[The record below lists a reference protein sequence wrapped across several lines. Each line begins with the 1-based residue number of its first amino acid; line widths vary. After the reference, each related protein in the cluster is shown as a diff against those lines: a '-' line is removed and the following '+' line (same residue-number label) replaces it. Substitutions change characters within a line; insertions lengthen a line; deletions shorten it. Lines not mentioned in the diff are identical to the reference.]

1 MSKRNSDTPGHE
13 PKRHRSSNYRATG
26 VRFAVPVDPPPPS
39 SAHVIAP
46 VSSAAPVEQL
56 SIPRA
61 SRSNAPL
68 IRGAL
73 VTWNASEPSP
83 EPSTSIPGDS
93 FINAAAN
100 MRPPEEPRNE
110 PPKSSKPKRS
120 HGQSTILG
128 ALLPQLPTMQNH
140 ILGTFTHW
148 QLGQPCECKSTT
160 ALFRCLECFNSPMW
174 CRTCIVQQ
182 HRYTPFHHIEKW
194 SGKYFERDSMATD
207 RILHL
212 HLGRDSQGHI
222 TQNCPDKPP
231 GPPQRYEFTVCDH
244 NGFHTRFI
252 EFCSCI
258 RSDEQRW
265 EQLLA
270 VRLFPST
277 IQQPKTT
284 FTFNVMKEFQIH
296 SLASKKSAYDYVKA
310 LCQLTSN
317 AEPDTVTPGLAGSR
331 TAAPGQDRLM
341 ELIPMSLIAA
351 LILLLSDAQHVL
363 KHKFTLFISTDGN
376 FKLQRKNKRD
386 DPDDIALNA
395 GNGYFIPL
403 ETFKKHLD
411 ALKPSED
418 TSTCSHLKAARMQ
431 NIAKFKN
438 AVITGVVAVQ
448 CARHGFYLPQSFV
461 DLIKGEGFGYTDT
474 ALRSGLGEEA
484 KTLRWIILAYD
495 IWCQYKAKLL
505 ARIKDSFPEMLSVFE
520 RIEGVIGK
528 MHILNHQERC
538 MFAFNLNFL
547 FCVGLT
553 TGELIETGW
562 AEHNLTAG
570 STKEMNDGHRH
581 DVIDGTCDHWNW
593 GKTLR
598 LDGKTVSIFE
608 NEGSSTTAPP
618 THSVAY
624 SKLRAQEN
632 RMQSP
637 VTATHEDDL
646 AFIVDALRVDNARE
660 KVRAMVALLADE
672 DTLRSI
678 RQSLYTE
685 IEGLRTRLMQRVPM
699 LEEHMKRIDPDKP
712 EDAPVYLPSEFG
724 VVERRTFKLEALGH
738 LERELREV
746 EALAALEELRTAI
759 RTLNWNLKTKQ
770 TDIHAAGDRYR
781 RIRSALVNLG
791 MPENDSTFQPLH
803 RNEQHGKGGR
813 GLQLGDSRQ
822 HEPWFWHA
830 QRPAGLTEEAAA
842 AWETEMDRVQWFRER
857 ALMQR
862 ATEEVEILT
871 AEFSRAIEFFR
882 KTSDIWKL
890 MAVGNLTNTTA
901 AMSTPTDSP
910 TYDLATTGRSAY
922 ASKQAAIYSQFQ
934 VGCKKAWDD
943 LPELVRRDQ
952 EREEKKAK
960 AKAVEMGAQTL
971 INDYSK
977 YYEGVEN
984 L

>member
-56 SIPRA
+56 PIPRA

-100 MRPPEEPRNE
+100 MQPPEEPRNE

-148 QLGQPCECKSTT
+148 QLGQPC
-160 ALFRCLECFNSPMW
+160 
-174 CRTCIVQQ
+174 
-182 HRYTPFHHIEKW
+182 
-194 SGKYFERDSMATD
+194 
-207 RILHL
+207 
-212 HLGRDSQGHI
+212 DSQGHI

-231 GPPQRYEFTVCDH
+231 RPPQRYKFTVCDH
-244 NGFHTRFI
+244 NGFHTRLI

-258 RSDEQRW
+258 RSDEQHW

-296 SLASKKSAYDYVKA
+296 SLASKKSAYEYVKA

-317 AEPDTVTPGLAGSR
+317 AEPDTVTNRYREFLMASRVWRALALQR
-331 TAAPGQDRLM
+331 WTGQAHGIDPHVPHRRAN
-341 ELIPMSLIAA
+341 SLALRCPACPEVGFNMTLDQMIAA
-351 LILLLSDAQHVL
+351 SEDEKQVPNAL
-363 KHKFTLFISTDGN
+363 N
-376 FKLQRKNKRD
+376 NKRD

-418 TSTCSHLKAARMQ
+418 TGTCSHLKAARMQ

-484 KTLRWIILAYD
+484 KTLHWIILAYD

-570 STKEMNDGHRH
+570 STKEMNNGHRH

-608 NEGSSTTAPP
+608 NEGSSTTALP
-618 THSVAY
+618 THSAAY

-660 KVRAMVALLADE
+660 KVRAMVALSADE

-678 RQSLYTE
+678 QQSLYTE
-685 IEGLRTRLMQRVPM
+685 IE
-699 LEEHMKRIDPDKP
+699 DPDKP

-770 TDIHAAGDRYR
+770 TDIHGIQANTRAAKFLKALSNSIQAAGDRYR

-822 HEPWFWHA
+822 RKPWFWHA